1 MLLILRSNL
10 LGSLPITLSDSEEPL
25 LSVHQKARRS
35 YLSGR
40 NLPIRGRP
48 RKALRRRMNRNRR
61 VYRWRKLSAKAGYHH
76 WAGRSISCF
85 RYVGLVIPY
94 SMCLHIAIAPLKWYM
109 KKMRITDLY
118 FHVVFFVRTTV
129 FDHMLDNL
137 RPTDVAHATS
147 ADQACSQ

>member
-94 SMCLHIAIAPLKWYM
+94 SMCLHIAIAALKWYM
-109 KKMRITDLY
+109 KTCELPICISMLSSLSELLSLTTCSII
-118 FHVVFFVRTTV
+118 FVQQ
-129 FDHMLDNL
+129 M
-137 RPTDVAHATS
+137 
-147 ADQACSQ
+147 